1 MTEAPRLSVVIP
13 HYRDL
18 ARLDLCL
25 AALERQT
32 LPRREF
38 EIVVADNA
46 SPEGEAAVGA
56 VIAGRARLVVVPERG
71 AGPARNGGVAASCG
85 QILAFTDSDCVPEP
99 AWLAEGLAAL
109 AAHDFVGGRVNVLVD
124 DERHMTGP
132 EAFERVFAFDF
143 KTYIQR
149 KGFTGSGNLFCP
161 RAVFIDT
168 GGFRASVSEDVE
180 WSHRARAKG
189 YRLGYAPRAVVGHP
203 ARRTWDELTAKWR
216 KTNRETYN
224 LFLGRPRGRLR
235 WALRNCLVPASALVH
250 GPRVLASRE
259 LSTPGQRAR
268 ALATLFRLRLW
279 RSADAMGLLIRNGE
293 A

>member
-1 MTEAPRLSVVIP
+1 VV
-13 HYRDL
+13 
-18 ARLDLCL
+18 
-25 AALERQT
+25 T
-32 LPRREF
+32 
-38 EIVVADNA
+38 
-46 SPEGEAAVGA
+46 
-56 VIAGRARLVVVPERG
+56 ERG
-71 AGPARNGGVAASCG
+71 AGPARNGGVAASRS

-109 AAHDFVGGRVNVLVD
+109 ASYDFIGGRVKVLVD

-143 KTYIQR
+143 DRYIHR

-161 RAVFIDT
+161 RVLFLDT
-168 GGFRASVSEDVE
+168 GGFRVGVSEDVE

-189 YRLGYAPRAVVGHP
+189 YRLGYASCAVVGHP
-203 ARRTWDELTAKWR
+203 ARRTWAELTAKWR
-216 KTNRETYN
+216 KTNRETFN
-224 LFLGRPRGRLR
+224 LLRTRPRGRLL

-259 LSTPGQRAR
+259 LNTPGQRAR
-268 ALATLFRLRLW
+268 ALATLVRLRFW
-279 RSADAMGLLIRNGE
+279 RSADAMRLLLDRGE